1 MATPGEVVLLSNS
14 SAKCTV
20 DHNKGTGGSRHGGAG
35 WAGMQ
40 SRRRRPG
47 GRAKLA
53 CPVHKTGKGG
63 RRTEQKKVFAHSHI
77 PLEEFLDI
85 KAGVMTV
92 KVVSFYSRK
101 GCHAHTPSEQVCT
114 TDSLCERL
122 SLHAGAVR
130 RLFILWYSRFSVR
143 MKVPR
148 SMGCH

>member
-1 MATPGEVVLLSNS
+1 ML
-14 SAKCTV
+14 
-20 DHNKGTGGSRHGGAG
+20 
-35 WAGMQ
+35 

-47 GRAKLA
+47 GCAKLA
-53 CPVHKTGKGG
+53 CPVHKTGEGG
-63 RRTEQKKVFAHSHI
+63 AEQKKVFAHSHI

-114 TDSLCERL
+114 SDSLCERL

-130 RLFILWYSRFSVR
+130 RLFLLWYSRFSVR
-143 MKVPR
+143 MEVLH

>member
-1 MATPGEVVLLSNS
+1 MSWNAELQTPAWGVCKVSLS
-14 SAKCTV
+14 SAQ
-20 DHNKGTGGSRHGGAG
+20 NGEGGA
-35 WAGMQ
+35 WD
-40 SRRRRPG
+40 
-47 GRAKLA
+47 RA
-53 CPVHKTGKGG
+53 
-63 RRTEQKKVFAHSHI
+63 EKVFAHSHI

-114 TDSLCERL
+114 SDSLCERL

-130 RLFILWYSRFSVR
+130 RLFLLWYSRFSVR